1 MYLHSS
7 IFLVKGDL
15 MKRFALALIALL
27 ALAST
32 AVGQT
37 TTLNQNTR
45 WTGADGFLR
54 TGKTSG
60 YDYTLQGW
68 DVNDATWRSF
78 GVVTAGNTP
87 SLALSKPSGG
97 SFTITSASTY
107 VGTVVSVDTFS
118 ATAEQVGDYVICN
131 TGDAGAQVITLPDAV
146 AGMRVTVVLTAAQD
160 VDINPQ
166 TADQI
171 LALTNAAGDA
181 ISSAATIG
189 NFITLVAVDGTN
201 WVAVGA
207 SGTWTDVN

>member
-1 MYLHSS
+1 
-7 IFLVKGDL
+7 
-15 MKRFALALIALL
+15 MKRFALAIVALF
-27 ALAST
+27 ALGST
-32 AVGQT
+32 AIAQT

-54 TGKTSG
+54 TGKTTG

-78 GVVTAGNTP
+78 SVVTAGNTP
-87 SLALSKPSGG
+87 SIALSKPTGG
-97 SFTITSASTY
+97 SASITSFSTY
-107 VGTVVSVDTFS
+107 PAVVVSVDTFS
-118 ATAEQVGDYVICN
+118 ATAEQVGDYIICN

-146 AGMRVTVVLTAAQD
+146 AGMKVTVVLTAAQD

-166 TADQI
+166 TADVI
-171 LALTNAAGDA
+171 LGLTNAAGDA

-201 WVAVGA
+201 WIAVGS